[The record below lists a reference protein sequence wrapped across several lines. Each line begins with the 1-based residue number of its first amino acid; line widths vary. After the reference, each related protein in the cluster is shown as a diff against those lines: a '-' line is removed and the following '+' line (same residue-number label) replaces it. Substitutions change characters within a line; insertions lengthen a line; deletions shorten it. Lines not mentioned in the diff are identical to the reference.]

1 MRAAGFYIWLLL
13 GVARAVWG
21 SNSCSYYYNVPKSP
35 GASCESQGGV
45 DRDLEEKIWKMEGN
59 LEGIQMIGKAS
70 LDLVQTVQ
78 TTAAQFQGSQQ
89 MSNLDTLKKQMDGLK
104 TVLMSL
110 PTGNQHPRAVK
121 STLQKE
127 AKELSTIEWKL
138 INVSMEMTA
147 NERSRSVLIS
157 SMEKKLQAQEQ
168 KLTDLFNKIA
178 LLESKIVSHHRG
190 KRAAPN
196 PSSQAAEISNMTDK
210 TINLRVEV
218 LSLGKVEQRKLQD
231 LTKTIDGLKKPVDDA
246 KADLQNLT
254 SSLNG
259 VGTRIMK
266 VAMGSSQ
273 LQTDVRAVNANIKPK
288 LDQVVKEYHNL
299 SEQLRNATSDYTT
312 AMNDFAKKVRD
323 MNQNEK
329 DVTKLKKDFLTYF
342 NSVSYLGMNVSAQH
356 QDMVKLEQNFIVL
369 IGKVDFDVKTFDLKA
384 QKSLQQITRVI
395 PVLQKRFNL
404 LSNKPTTVASG

>member
-45 DRDLEEKIWKMEGN
+45 DRDLEERIWKMEGN

-110 PTGNQHPRAVK
+110 PTGNQHPRAAK
-121 STLQKE
+121 PTLQKE
-127 AKELSTIEWKL
+127 AAELSVIEWKL
-138 INVSMEMTA
+138 INVTIEMTA
-147 NERSRSVLIS
+147 NERSRSILTS

-168 KLTDLFNKIA
+168 KLTDLLNKIA

-218 LSLGKVEQRKLQD
+218 LSLGKIEQRKLLD
-231 LTKTIDGLKKPVDDA
+231 LTKTIDGLKKPLADA
-246 KADLQNLT
+246 KSDLQNLT
-254 SSLNG
+254 SVNG
-259 VGTRIMK
+259 VGTRIAK

-273 LQTDVRAVNANIKPK
+273 LQTDVRTVNANIKPK

-312 AMNDFAKKVRD
+312 AMNDMAQKVRD
-323 MNQNEK
+323 MNQNEQ
-329 DVTKLKKDFLTYF
+329 DVTKLKKDLLTYS
-342 NSVSYLGMNVSAQH
+342 NSISYLHMNVTAQH
-356 QDMVKLEQNFIVL
+356 QDMVKLETNFIVL

-384 QKSLQQITRVI
+384 QKSLQQITRVL
-395 PVLQKRFNL
+395 PVLKKRFQL
-404 LSNKPTTVASG
+404 LINKPTTVASG